1 MDVAAWLCGLGLGQ
15 YEQAFREND
24 IDAEVLMDLTA
35 EDLIGLGVASIG
47 HRRKLLAAIAN
58 LRAGSISATTP
69 ATAAPAAVAGK
80 ASLEPEAE
88 RRQLTVMFV
97 DLVDSTALAA
107 RLDPEEMAEVLRTYH
122 SAVAG
127 AIARFEGYVAKY
139 MGDGVLAYFGYP
151 RAHEDAAERAVR
163 AGLAAV
169 AAVHS
174 LGSGHGEM
182 LAARVGIATGPVVV
196 GELIGEGAAREETVV
211 GDTPNLAARLQALAE
226 PGTVVIAARTRE
238 LVGGLFELA
247 ELGLQILKGF
257 PVPVRPWRVVGEGT
271 AESRFEALHGAGL
284 TPLVGRE
291 NEIGLLLEHWERA
304 KEGDGQVVLLAGEPG
319 IGKSRLVRALRG
331 RLENEPHTALGH
343 YCSPHHQT
351 SPLYPVIGLLERAA
365 GFAADDPAATRLDKL
380 EALLALSSEDVTAVA
395 PLLAALLSLETDARY
410 PPLDMSAHRQKER
423 TLEALVDQV
432 LGLATRRPVLVL
444 YEDVHWAD
452 PTSLELLDL
461 LVDRVQ
467 GAPVLVLITFRP
479 AFAPPWMRY
488 AHVSALTLS
497 RLSRRQGAAMVA
509 RLSGG
514 KALPPVVLE
523 QIVAKTDGVPL
534 FVEELT
540 RAVLETN
547 LLRDEG
553 DHYTLAGPLPPMA
566 IPTTLQESLLA
577 RLDRLA
583 PARDVAQ
590 VAAAIGREFS
600 HELLAITATL
610 PERDLQAALDDL
622 VGSGLVFR
630 RGTLPQATYSFK
642 HALVQ
647 DAAYATLV
655 RAKRQRLHARIAAAL
670 EQHFP
675 ETVQA
680 QPELLAHH
688 YTEAGLA
695 ELAIDYWLRAGQA
708 EIARSATAE
717 AITQLTKGLELVRA
731 LPDDAARW
739 RRELDLQVALGVALM
754 AAKGWAAPEVGRAN
768 ARARDLCERLGD
780 TSRLFPVLY
789 GDWVFHVVRAELETG
804 RTAGED
810 LLRRAQEQNDAA
822 AETVGNRIVGTAEL
836 LRGEL
841 VAARAHLER
850 TLALYDPAAH
860 RSLGF
865 LFAQDPSVAGLSVL
879 SWGLFALGYPEQAQ
893 ARSEEALTDAKA
905 LSHRNTLGYALLY
918 GCILSQLLQDHD
930 EARDRANALIAL
942 AAEQDSPHF
951 LGAGIIIRGWTLGD
965 AGDFEAGIAQIRDG
979 LAMWQA
985 TGAGFLVPYF
995 RSLLAEIHGR
1005 SGAVNEGLDLVTE
1018 ALDRV
1023 EETGERWFEVE
1034 LHRMMGELM
1043 LRLPRSDPTAAEAR
1057 FAHAAATARQQG
1069 AKLWELRATTRLAEV
1084 WREQGR
1090 CGEAHD
1096 LLSPLY
1102 SQFTEGFGTPDLQ
1115 SASAILR
1122 ETAASFEPNNPIP
1135 NASG

>member
-47 HRRKLLAAIAN
+47 HRRKLLAAIAA
-58 LRAGSISATTP
+58 LRASSISATTP
-69 ATAAPAAVAGK
+69 AAAARDTVPGK
-80 ASLEPEAE
+80 TPEAE

-107 RLDPEEMAEVLRTYH
+107 RLDPEEMAEVLRSYQ

-127 AIARFEGYVAKY
+127 AIARFEGHVAKY

-151 RAHEDAAERAVR
+151 RAHENEAERAVR
-163 AGLAAV
+163 AGLAAA
-169 AAVHS
+169 AAVRR
-174 LGSGHGEM
+174 LGSAHGEA

-196 GELIGEGAAREETVV
+196 GELIGEGAAREQTVV
-211 GDTPNLAARLQALAE
+211 GDTPNLAARLQTLAE
-226 PGTVVIAARTRE
+226 PGTVVISARTRE
-238 LVGGLFELA
+238 LIGGLFELA
-247 ELGLQILKGF
+247 ELGMQILKGF
-257 PVPVRPWRVVGEGT
+257 PVPVRPWRVVGEGS

-304 KEGDGQVVLLAGEPG
+304 KEGEGQVVLLAGEPG

-331 RLENEPHTALGH
+331 RLEDEPHTALSH

-380 EALLALSSEDVTAVA
+380 EALLALSSDDVTAVA
-395 PLLAALLSLETDARY
+395 PLLAALLSLETAARY
-410 PPLDMSAHRQKER
+410 GPLDMSPHRQKER
-423 TLEALVDQV
+423 TLEELVNQV
-432 LGLATRRPVLVL
+432 LGLATRRPVLAL

-479 AFAPPWMRY
+479 EFEPPWTRH
-488 AHVSALTLS
+488 AHVAALTLS
-497 RLSRRQGAAMVA
+497 RLSRRQGAAMVT

-514 KALPPVVLE
+514 KALPPPVLD

-540 RAVLETN
+540 RTVLEAN

-553 DHYTLAGPLPPMA
+553 DHYALAGPLPPMA

-583 PARDVAQ
+583 PAREVAQ

-600 HELLAITATL
+600 HELLAMTAAL
-610 PERDLQAALDDL
+610 PESDLQAALDDL

-630 RGTLPQATYSFK
+630 RGTPPQATYSFK

-655 RAKRQRLHARIAAAL
+655 RAKRQRLHARIAAAI

-688 YTEAGLA
+688 YMEAGLV
-695 ELAIDYWLRAGQA
+695 EPAIDYWLRAGQT

-717 AITQLTKGLELVRA
+717 AITQLSKGLELIAA
-731 LPDDAARW
+731 LPDDATRS
-739 RRELDLQVALGVALM
+739 RRELELQVALGVALM

-789 GDWVFHVVRAELETG
+789 GEWVFHVVRAELEAG

-822 AETVGNRIVGTAEL
+822 AETIGNRIVGTAEL

-841 VAARAHLER
+841 VAARGHLER

-860 RSLGF
+860 RSLAF

-918 GCILSQLLQDHD
+918 GCILSQLRQDHD

-951 LGAGIIIRGWTLGD
+951 LGAGIVVRGWTLGE
-965 AGDFEAGIAQIRDG
+965 AGDFGAGIAQIREG

-995 RSLLAEIHGR
+995 RSLLAELHGR
-1005 SGAVNEGLDLVTE
+1005 SGAVNEGLDLVGE
-1018 ALDRV
+1018 ALDRA
-1023 EETGERWFEVE
+1023 EETGERWFEAE

-1043 LRLPRSDPTAAEAR
+1043 LRLPKADPTAMEAR
-1057 FAHAAATARQQG
+1057 FGHAAAAARQQG
-1069 AKLWELRATTRLAEV
+1069 AKLWELRAATSLARL
-1084 WREQGR
+1084 WTQQGR
-1090 CGEAHD
+1090 RGEAHD
-1096 LLSPLY
+1096 LLAPLHR
-1102 SQFTEGFGTPDLQ
+1102 QFTEGFETPDLQ
-1115 SASAILR
+1115 AASAILR
-1122 ETAASFEPNNPIP
+1122 ETTVASHK
-1135 NASG
+1135 

>member
-24 IDAEVLMDLTA
+24 IDADVLMDLTA

-69 ATAAPAAVAGK
+69 ATVSGK
-80 ASLEPEAE
+80 ALLVPEAE

-107 RLDPEEMAEVLRTYH
+107 RLDPEEMAEVLRTYQ

-127 AIARFEGYVAKY
+127 AIARFEGHVAKY

-151 RAHEDAAERAVR
+151 RAHENEAERAVR

-174 LGSGHGEM
+174 LVSVHGKM
-182 LAARVGIATGPVVV
+182 LASRVGIATGPVVV

-211 GDTPNLAARLQALAE
+211 GDTPNLAARLQTLAE
-226 PGTVVIAARTRE
+226 PDTVAISARTRE
-238 LVGGLFELA
+238 LIGGLFELA
-247 ELGLQILKGF
+247 ELGPQILKGF
-257 PVPVRPWRVVGEGT
+257 PVPVRAWRVVGEGA
-271 AESRFEALHGAGL
+271 AESRFEALHGADL

-304 KEGDGQVVLLAGEPG
+304 KEGEGQVVLLGGEPG

-331 RLENEPHTALGH
+331 RLENEPHTPLSH

-351 SPLYPVIGLLERAA
+351 SPLYPVIGHLERAA

-380 EALLALSSEDVTAVA
+380 EALLALSTDHVAAVA
-395 PLLAALLSLETDARY
+395 PLLAALLSVETAARY
-410 PPLDMSAHRQKER
+410 PPLDMSSHRQKER
-423 TLEALVDQV
+423 TLEELVNQV
-432 LGLATRRPVLVL
+432 LGLATRRPVLAL

-461 LVDRVQ
+461 MVDRVQ

-479 AFAPPWMRY
+479 EFEPPWMRY
-488 AHVSALTLS
+488 AHVTALTLS

-514 KALPPVVLE
+514 KALPPAVLD

-540 RAVLETN
+540 RTVLEAN

-553 DHYTLAGPLPPMA
+553 DHYALAGPLPPMA

-583 PARDVAQ
+583 PAREVAQ

-600 HELLAITATL
+600 HELLAITAAL
-610 PERDLQAALDDL
+610 PESELHMALDDL

-630 RGTLPQATYSFK
+630 RGTPPQATYSFK

-655 RAKRQRLHARIAAAL
+655 RAKRQRLQARIAAAI

-688 YTEAGLA
+688 FTAAGLA
-695 ELAIDYWLRAGQA
+695 EPAIDYWLRAGQRA
-708 EIARSATAE
+708 IARSAMTE
-717 AITQLTKGLELVRA
+717 ALAQLRSGLDLLA
-731 LPDDAARW
+731 GLPEADRK

-754 AAKGWAAPEVGRAN
+754 ATQGWSAPDAGRAN
-768 ARARDLCERLGD
+768 ARARELCEQIGATAQLWP
-780 TSRLFPVLY
+780 LLY
-789 GDWVFHVVRAELETG
+789 GQWVFHGVRAEHKAAREV
-804 RTAGED
+804 ADEF
-810 LLRRAQEQNDAA
+810 LRRAQDHQ
-822 AETVGNRIVGTAEL
+822 ETSATVMAHRVSGTGAFW
-836 LRGEL
+836 RGE
-841 VAARAHLER
+841 VTAARIHLER
-850 TLALYDPAAH
+850 TLALYDPEQH
-860 RSLGF
+860 RSLAF
-865 LFAQDPSVAGLSVL
+865 LYVQDPRVAALSAL
-879 SWGLFALGYPEQAQ
+879 SWTLFALGCPEQARAHSQ
-893 ARSEEALTDAKA
+893 EALGAA
-905 LSHRNTLGYALLY
+905 RELAHLNTLAYALLY
-918 GCILSQLLQDHD
+918 ACFFEQYRGAWR
-930 EARDRANALIAL
+930 EAKDRAEALVEL
-942 AAEQDSPHF
+942 STDQGFPHF
-951 LGAGIIIRGWTLGD
+951 LAPAIVIRGWALTQSGEVQTGLT
-965 AGDFEAGIAQIRDG
+965 QIRQG
-979 LAMWQA
+979 IPAWRA
-985 TGAGFLVPYF
+985 TGAGLYEPYF
-995 RSLLAEIHGR
+995 LGLQAEAHGR
-1005 SGAVNEGLDLVTE
+1005 SGATEEGLDLVAK
-1018 ALDRV
+1018 ALERA
-1023 EETGERWFEVE
+1023 EETAEGWFEAE
-1034 LHRMMGELM
+1034 LHRIMGELM
-1043 LRLPRSDPTAAEAR
+1043 LRLPKPDPAAAEAR
-1057 FAHAAATARQQG
+1057 FRQAASVARQQG
-1069 AKLWELRATTRLAEV
+1069 ARLWELRAATRLARL

-1090 CGEAHD
+1090 RDEAHD

-1102 SQFTEGFGTPDLQ
+1102 SQFTEGFGTLDLQ
-1115 SASAILR
+1115 DASAILR
-1122 ETAASFEPNNPIP
+1122 ETTASQHHQRDQ
-1135 NASG
+1135 AS

>member
-47 HRRKLLAAIAN
+47 HRRKLLAAIAA

-69 ATAAPAAVAGK
+69 DTAAPAALSGK
-80 ASLEPEAE
+80 ALLAPEAE

-97 DLVDSTALAA
+97 DLVGSTALAA
-107 RLDPEEMAEVLRTYH
+107 RLDPEEMAEVLRNYH

-127 AIARFEGYVAKY
+127 AIARFEGHVAKY

-151 RAHEDAAERAVR
+151 RAHEDEAERAVR

-169 AAVHS
+169 AAVRS
-174 LGSGHGEM
+174 LTAHGAT
-182 LAARVGIATGPVVV
+182 LVARVGIATGPVVV
-196 GELIGEGAAREETVV
+196 GELIGEGAVREETVV
-211 GDTPNLAARLQALAE
+211 GDTPNLAARLQTLAE
-226 PGTVVIAARTRE
+226 PGAVVISARTRE
-238 LVGGLFELA
+238 LIGGLFELA
-247 ELGLQILKGF
+247 ELGMQILKGF

-271 AESRFEALHGAGL
+271 AESRFEALHGDGL

-304 KEGDGQVVLLAGEPG
+304 KEGEGQVVLLTGEPG

-331 RLENEPHTALGH
+331 RLEHETHTALSH

-351 SPLYPVIGLLERAA
+351 SPLYPVVGLLERAA

-380 EALLALSSEDVTAVA
+380 EALLALSTDDVTTVA
-395 PLLAALLSLETDARY
+395 PLLAPLLSLETAARY
-410 PPLDMSAHRQKER
+410 RPFDMSPHRQKER

-432 LGLATRRPVLVL
+432 LGLAARRPVLAL

-452 PTSLELLDL
+452 PTLLELLDL

-479 AFAPPWMRY
+479 AFEPPWMRY

-514 KALPPVVLE
+514 KALPPAVLD

-540 RAVLETN
+540 RTVLETN

-553 DHYTLAGPLPPMA
+553 DHYALAGPLPPMA

-583 PARDVAQ
+583 PAREVAQ

-600 HELLAITATL
+600 HELLAMTAAL
-610 PERDLQAALDDL
+610 PESELQAALHDL

-630 RGTLPQATYSFK
+630 RGTPPQATYSFK

-655 RAKRQRLHARIAAAL
+655 RTKRQRLHARIATAI

-675 ETVQA
+675 ETGQT

-688 YTEAGLA
+688 FSEAALIA
-695 ELAIDYWLRAGQA
+695 PAIDYWLKAGQA

-717 AITQLTKGLELVRA
+717 AITQLSKGLELIPA
-731 LPDDAARW
+731 LSDDAARW
-739 RRELDLQVALGVALM
+739 RRELELEVALGVALM
-754 AAKGWAAPEVGRAN
+754 AVKGWAAPEVGQAN

-789 GDWVFHVVRAELETG
+789 GEWVFHVVRAELEAG

-810 LLRRAQEQNDAA
+810 LLRRAQEQNDVA
-822 AETVGNRIVGTAEL
+822 AETIGNRIVGTAEL

-841 VAARAHLER
+841 AAARDHLER
-850 TLALYDPAAH
+850 TLALYDPSAH
-860 RSLGF
+860 RSLAF
-865 LFAQDPSVAGLSVL
+865 LFAQDPRVAGLSVL

-893 ARSEEALTDAKA
+893 ARSEQALTDAKE

-918 GCILSQLLQDHD
+918 GCILSQLRHDID

-951 LGAGIIIRGWTLGD
+951 LGAGIIIRGWTLGEV
-965 AGDFEAGIAQIRDG
+965 GDFGAGIAQIRDG

-995 RSLLAEIHGR
+995 RSLLAEVHGQ
-1005 SGAVNEGLDLVTE
+1005 SGAVNEGLDLITE

-1023 EETGERWFEVE
+1023 EETGERWFEAE

-1043 LRLPRSDPTAAEAR
+1043 LQLPRSDPTAAEAR
-1057 FAHAAATARQQG
+1057 FEHAAATARQQG
-1069 AKLWELRATTRLAEV
+1069 AKLWELRAATRLARL
-1084 WREQGR
+1084 WRDRGR

-1096 LLSPLY
+1096 LLAPLY

-1115 SASAILR
+1115 AASAILR
-1122 ETAASFEPNNPIP
+1122 ETTVNFEPENPIP
-1135 NASG
+1135 NTSS

>member
-1 MDVAAWLCGLGLGQ
+1 MDVTAWLCGLGLGQ
-15 YEQAFREND
+15 YAQAFREND
-24 IDAEVLMDLTA
+24 IDAEVLLDLTA

-47 HRRKLLAAIAN
+47 HRRKLLAAIAV
-58 LRAGSISATTP
+58 LRAGSMSVTAP
-69 ATAAPAAVAGK
+69 ATAAPAAIS
-80 ASLEPEAE
+80 ASVSLASEAE

-107 RLDPEEMAEVLRTYH
+107 RLDPEEMAEVLRSYH

-127 AIARFEGYVAKY
+127 AIARFEGHVAKY

-151 RAHEDAAERAVR
+151 RAHEDEAERAVR

-169 AAVHS
+169 VAVQS
-174 LGSGHGEM
+174 LGSGHGET
-182 LAARVGIATGPVVV
+182 LAARVGIATGSVVV

-226 PGTVVIAARTRE
+226 PGTVMISARTRE

-247 ELGLQILKGF
+247 EFGLQILKGF
-257 PVPVRPWRVVGEGT
+257 PVPVRAWRVVGEGA

-291 NEIGLLLEHWERA
+291 HEIGLLLEQWERA
-304 KEGDGQVVLLAGEPG
+304 KEGEGQVVLLAGEPG
-319 IGKSRLVRALRG
+319 IGKSRLLRALRG
-331 RLENEPHTALGH
+331 RLEDEAHTALSH

-351 SPLYPVIGLLERAA
+351 SPLHPVIGLLERAA

-380 EALLALSSEDVTAVA
+380 EALLALSSNDVTGVA
-395 PLLAALLSLETDARY
+395 PLLAALLSLETGARY
-410 PPLDMSAHRQKER
+410 PPLDESPHRQKER
-423 TLEALVDQV
+423 TLEVLIDQV
-432 LGLATRRPVLVL
+432 LGLAAHQPVLAL

-461 LVDRVQ
+461 LIDRVQ

-479 AFAPPWMRY
+479 EFEPSWTHY
-488 AHVSALTLS
+488 AHVTALTLS

-514 KALPPVVLE
+514 KALPPAVLD

-540 RAVLETN
+540 RTVLETN

-553 DHYTLAGPLPPMA
+553 DHYALAGPLPPMA
-566 IPTTLQESLLA
+566 IPATLQESLLA

-583 PARDVAQ
+583 PAREVAQ

-600 HELLAITATL
+600 HELLAIAAAL
-610 PERDLQAALDDL
+610 PESELQAALDDL

-630 RGTLPQATYSFK
+630 RGMPPQATYSFK

-655 RAKRQRLHARIAAAL
+655 RATRQRLHARIAAAL

-688 YTEAGLA
+688 YMKAGLA
-695 ELAIDYWLRAGQA
+695 EPAIDYWLKAGQA

-717 AITQLTKGLELVRA
+717 AIAQLSKGLELITA

-739 RRELDLQVALGVALM
+739 RRELELQVALGVALM
-754 AAKGWAAPEVGRAN
+754 AAKGWAAPEVGQAN
-768 ARARDLCERLGD
+768 ARARDLCERLGE
-780 TSRLFPVLY
+780 TPWLFPVLY
-789 GDWVFHVVRAELETG
+789 GEWVFHVVRAELESG
-804 RTAGED
+804 RSAGED

-822 AETVGNRIVGTAEL
+822 AETVGNRIVGTAAL
-836 LRGEL
+836 LRGEPGI
-841 VAARAHLER
+841 ARAHLER

-860 RSLGF
+860 RSLAF
-865 LFAQDPSVAGLSVL
+865 LVAQDPRVSGLSVL
-879 SWGLFALGYPEQAQ
+879 SWSLFALGYPEQAR
-893 ARSEEALTDAKA
+893 ARSEEALTDAKE

-918 GCILSQLLQDHD
+918 GCILSQLRRDRD
-930 EARDRANALIAL
+930 EAQGRANSLIAL
-942 AAEQDSPHF
+942 AADQGSPHF
-951 LGAGIIIRGWTLGD
+951 LAAGNVIRSWILGATGELDAGITQL
-965 AGDFEAGIAQIRDG
+965 RDG
-979 LAMWQA
+979 LTRWQA

-995 RSLLAEIHGR
+995 LSLLAELHGR
-1005 SGAVNEGLDLVTE
+1005 AGAVEEGLDLIAK

-1023 EETGERWFEVE
+1023 AETGERWFEAE
-1034 LHRMMGELM
+1034 LHRMKGELM
-1043 LRLPRSDPTAAEAR
+1043 LRLRKADPTAAEAR
-1057 FAHAAATARQQG
+1057 FRQAASVARQQS
-1069 AKLWELRATTRLAEV
+1069 AKLWELRAATGLARL

-1090 CGEAHD
+1090 RGEAHD

-1115 SASAILR
+1115 AARAMLR
-1122 ETAASFEPNNPIP
+1122 EIIASSESNIKRQ
-1135 NASG
+1135 

>member
-69 ATAAPAAVAGK
+69 ATAPPATVSGK
-80 ASLEPEAE
+80 ALLVPEAE

-107 RLDPEEMAEVLRTYH
+107 RLDPEEMAEVLRTYQ

-127 AIARFEGYVAKY
+127 AIARFEGHVAKY

-151 RAHEDAAERAVR
+151 RAHENEAERAVR

-174 LGSGHGEM
+174 LVSVHGEM
-182 LAARVGIATGPVVV
+182 LASRVGIATGPVVV

-211 GDTPNLAARLQALAE
+211 GDTPNLAARLQTLAE
-226 PGTVVIAARTRE
+226 PDTVAISARTRE
-238 LVGGLFELA
+238 LIGGLFELA
-247 ELGLQILKGF
+247 ELGPQILKGF
-257 PVPVRPWRVVGEGT
+257 PVPVRAWRVVGEGA
-271 AESRFEALHGAGL
+271 AESRFEALHGADL

-304 KEGDGQVVLLAGEPG
+304 KEGEGQVVLLGGEPG

-331 RLENEPHTALGH
+331 RLENEPHTPLSH

-351 SPLYPVIGLLERAA
+351 SPLYPVIGHLERAA

-380 EALLALSSEDVTAVA
+380 EALLALSTDHVAAVA
-395 PLLAALLSLETDARY
+395 PLLAALLSVETAARY
-410 PPLDMSAHRQKER
+410 PPLDMSPHRQKER
-423 TLEALVDQV
+423 TLEELVNQV
-432 LGLATRRPVLVL
+432 LGLATRRPVLAL

-461 LVDRVQ
+461 MVDRVQ

-479 AFAPPWMRY
+479 EFEPPWMRY
-488 AHVSALTLS
+488 AHVTALALS

-514 KALPPVVLE
+514 KALPPAVLD

-540 RAVLETN
+540 RTVLEAN

-553 DHYTLAGPLPPMA
+553 DHYALAGPLPPMA

-583 PARDVAQ
+583 PAREVAQ

-600 HELLAITATL
+600 HELLAITAAL
-610 PERDLQAALDDL
+610 PESELHMALDDL

-630 RGTLPQATYSFK
+630 RGTPPQATYSFK

-655 RAKRQRLHARIAAAL
+655 RAKRQRLQARIAAAI

-688 YTEAGLA
+688 FTAAGLA
-695 ELAIDYWLRAGQA
+695 EPAIDYWLRAGQRA
-708 EIARSATAE
+708 IARSAMTE
-717 AITQLTKGLELVRA
+717 ALAQLRSGLDLLA
-731 LPDDAARW
+731 GLPEADRK

-754 AAKGWAAPEVGRAN
+754 ATQGWSAPDAGRAN
-768 ARARDLCERLGD
+768 ARARELCEQIGATAQLWP
-780 TSRLFPVLY
+780 LLY
-789 GDWVFHVVRAELETG
+789 GQWVFHGVRAEHKAARDVADEF
-804 RTAGED
+804 
-810 LLRRAQEQNDAA
+810 LRRAQDHQ
-822 AETVGNRIVGTAEL
+822 ETSATVMAHRVSGTGAFW
-836 LRGEL
+836 RGE
-841 VAARAHLER
+841 VTAARIHLER
-850 TLALYDPAAH
+850 TLALYDPEQH
-860 RSLGF
+860 RSLAF
-865 LFAQDPSVAGLSVL
+865 LYVQDPRVAALSAL
-879 SWGLFALGYPEQAQ
+879 SWTLFALGCPEQARAHSQ
-893 ARSEEALTDAKA
+893 EALGAA
-905 LSHRNTLGYALLY
+905 RELAHLNTLAYALLY
-918 GCILSQLLQDHD
+918 ACFFEQYRGAWR
-930 EARDRANALIAL
+930 EAKDRAEALVEL
-942 AAEQDSPHF
+942 STDQGFPHF
-951 LGAGIIIRGWTLGD
+951 LAPAIVIRGWALTQSGEVQTGLT
-965 AGDFEAGIAQIRDG
+965 QIRQG
-979 LAMWQA
+979 IPAWRA
-985 TGAGFLVPYF
+985 TGAGLYEPYF
-995 RSLLAEIHGR
+995 LGLQAEAHGR
-1005 SGAVNEGLDLVTE
+1005 SGATEEGLDLVAK
-1018 ALDRV
+1018 ALERA
-1023 EETGERWFEVE
+1023 EETAEGWFEAE
-1034 LHRMMGELM
+1034 LHRIMGELM
-1043 LRLPRSDPTAAEAR
+1043 LRLPKPDPISAEAR
-1057 FAHAAATARQQG
+1057 FGHAAATARRQG
-1069 AKLWELRATTRLAEV
+1069 AKLWELRAATCLARL

-1090 CGEAHD
+1090 RGEAHD
-1096 LLSPLY
+1096 LLSRLY

-1115 SASAILR
+1115 AASAILR
-1122 ETAASFEPNNPIP
+1122 ETTASSEKMDPKHQQ
-1135 NASG
+1135 

>member
-1 MDVAAWLCGLGLGQ
+1 MDVGALLCGLGLGQ

-47 HRRKLLAAIAN
+47 HRRKLLAAIAA
-58 LRAGSISATTP
+58 LRAGSISATIP
-69 ATAAPAAVAGK
+69 ATAAPTSGK
-80 ASLEPEAE
+80 ASLAPEAE

-107 RLDPEEMAEVLRTYH
+107 RLDPEEMAEVLRTYQ

-127 AIARFEGYVAKY
+127 AIARFEGHVAKY

-151 RAHEDAAERAVR
+151 RAHEDEAERAVR

-169 AAVHS
+169 HS
-174 LGSGHGEM
+174 LGSAHGET

-226 PGTVVIAARTRE
+226 PGTVVISARTRE

-257 PVPVRPWRVVGEGT
+257 PVPVRAWRVIGEGT

-291 NEIGLLLEHWERA
+291 SEIGLLLEHWERA
-304 KEGDGQVVLLAGEPG
+304 KEGEGQVVLLAGEPG

-331 RLENEPHTALGH
+331 RLESEPHTALGH

-365 GFAADDPAATRLDKL
+365 GFAADDPAGTRLDKL
-380 EALLALSSEDVTAVA
+380 EVLLALSTDDVTPVA
-395 PLLAALLSLETDARY
+395 PLLAALLSLETPARY
-410 PPLDMSAHRQKER
+410 PPLDMSPHRQKER
-423 TLEALVDQV
+423 TLEELVNQV
-432 LGLATRRPVLVL
+432 LGLARRRPVLAL

-461 LVDRVQ
+461 IVDRVQ

-479 AFAPPWMRY
+479 EFEPPWMRY
-488 AHVSALTLS
+488 AHVIALTLS

-514 KALPPVVLE
+514 KALPPAVLD

-540 RAVLETN
+540 RTVLETN
-547 LLRDEG
+547 LLRDAG
-553 DHYTLAGPLPPMA
+553 DHYALAGPLPPMA

-583 PARDVAQ
+583 PAREVAQ

-600 HELLAITATL
+600 HELLAMTAAL
-610 PERDLQAALDDL
+610 PESDLQAGLDDL
-622 VGSGLVFR
+622 VSSGLVFR
-630 RGTLPQATYSFK
+630 RGTPPQATYSFK

-670 EQHFP
+670 EQHFS
-675 ETVQA
+675 ETAQA

-688 YTEAGLA
+688 FTEAGLA
-695 ELAIDYWLRAGQA
+695 ESAVDYWRRAGQRA
-708 EIARSATAE
+708 IARSAMAE
-717 AITQLTKGLELVRA
+717 ALAQLRSGLNLLACVPEADRS
-731 LPDDAARW
+731 W
-739 RRELDLQVALGVALM
+739 RELDLQVALGVALM
-754 AAKGWAAPEVGRAN
+754 ATQGWAAPEAGRAN
-768 ARARDLCERLGD
+768 ARARELCEQIGATAQLW
-780 TSRLFPVLY
+780 PVLY
-789 GDWVFHVVRAELETG
+789 GQWVFHGVRAEHNAAREV
-804 RTAGED
+804 ADEF
-810 LLRRAQEQNDAA
+810 LRRVQDHQEASATLVAHRVGGTGAFWRGEVAA
-822 AETVGNRIVGTAEL
+822 ART
-836 LRGEL
+836 
-841 VAARAHLER
+841 HLER
-850 TLALYDPAAH
+850 ALALYDRERH
-860 RSLGF
+860 RSLAF
-865 LFAQDPSVAGLSVL
+865 LYVQDPRVAALSGLS
-879 SWGLFALGYPEQAQ
+879 WTLFALGYPEQARTRSRDALDS
-893 ARSEEALTDAKA
+893 ARELAHL
-905 LSHRNTLGYALLY
+905 NTLAYALLFACFFEQY
-918 GCILSQLLQDHD
+918 RRASP
-930 EARDRANALIAL
+930 EAKDRAEKLIEL
-942 AAEQDSPHF
+942 ATEQNFPHF
-951 LGAGIIIRGWTLGD
+951 LAAATVIRGWALT
-965 AGDFEAGIAQIRDG
+965 EAGELETG
-979 LAMWQA
+979 LAQLRQGLPAWLA
-985 TGAGFLVPYF
+985 TGAGLYEPYF
-995 RSLLAEIHGR
+995 LGLQAEVLGR
-1005 SGAVNEGLDLVTE
+1005 SGAVEEGLDLIAK
-1018 ALDRV
+1018 ALERV
-1023 EETGERWFEVE
+1023 EETGERWFAAE
-1034 LHRMMGELM
+1034 LLRIMGELM
-1043 LRLPRSDPTAAEAR
+1043 LRLPKPDPIAAEAR
-1057 FAHAAATARQQG
+1057 FRHAAATARQQS
-1069 AKLWELRATTRLAEV
+1069 AKLWELRAATCLARL

-1090 CGEAHD
+1090 RGEAHD
-1096 LLSPLY
+1096 LLGPLY
-1102 SQFTEGFGTPDLQ
+1102 NQFTEGFETPDLQ
-1115 SASAILR
+1115 GARAILR
-1122 ETAASFEPNNPIP
+1122 EITASSKPNNPIP
-1135 NASG
+1135 GTSN

>member
-1 MDVAAWLCGLGLGQ
+1 MDVAAWLRGLGLGQ

-24 IDAEVLMDLTA
+24 IDAEVLVDLTA
-35 EDLIGLGVASIG
+35 EDLIGLGVTSIG
-47 HRRKLLAAIAN
+47 HRRKLLAAIAA
-58 LRAGSISATTP
+58 LRAGSVPETIPPTTTP
-69 ATAAPAAVAGK
+69 AGVSGK
-80 ASLEPEAE
+80 ASLAPEAE

-107 RLDPEEMAEVLRTYH
+107 RLDPEEMAHVLRTYH

-127 AIARFEGYVAKY
+127 AIGRFEGHVAKY

-151 RAHEDAAERAVR
+151 RAHEDEAERAVR

-174 LGSGHGEM
+174 LESAYGET

-226 PGTVVIAARTRE
+226 PGAVVISARTRE

-247 ELGLQILKGF
+247 ELGMQILKGF
-257 PVPVRPWRVVGEGT
+257 PVPVRAWRVVGEGA
-271 AESRFEALHGAGL
+271 AESRFEALHGAAL

-291 NEIGLLLEHWERA
+291 HEIGLLLEHWERA
-304 KEGDGQVVLLAGEPG
+304 KEGEGQVVLLAGEPG

-331 RLENEPHTALGH
+331 RLENEPHTVLGH

-365 GFAADDPAATRLDKL
+365 GFAADDLPATRLDKL
-380 EALLALSSEDVTAVA
+380 KALLALSTDDVNAVV
-395 PLLAALLSLETDARY
+395 PLLAALLSLETDGRY
-410 PPLDMSAHRQKER
+410 PPLDMSPHRQKER

-432 LGLATRRPVLVL
+432 LGLATRRPILAL

-461 LVDRVQ
+461 LVHRVQ

-479 AFAPPWMRY
+479 QFEPSWTRY
-488 AHVSALTLS
+488 AHVTALALS

-514 KALPPVVLE
+514 KALPSLVLD

-553 DHYTLAGPLPPMA
+553 DHYALAGPLPPMA

-583 PARDVAQ
+583 PAREVAQ

-600 HELLAITATL
+600 HELLAISAAL
-610 PERDLQAALDDL
+610 PESDLQAGLDDL

-630 RGTLPQATYSFK
+630 RGAPPQATYSFK

-670 EQHFP
+670 EQHLP
-675 ETVQA
+675 ETTQA

-688 YTEAGLA
+688 YTEAGLT
-695 ELAIDYWLRAGQA
+695 EPAIDYWLRAGQA
-708 EIARSATAE
+708 EITRSATAE
-717 AITQLTKGLELVRA
+717 AITQLTKGLELIPA

-739 RRELDLQVALGVALM
+739 RRELELQVALGVALM

-780 TSRLFPVLY
+780 TLRLFPVLY
-789 GDWVFHVVRAELETG
+789 GKWVFHVVRAELEAG

-810 LLRRAQEQNDAA
+810 LLRRAQEQSDTA
-822 AETVGNRIVGTAEL
+822 AETIGNRIVGTAEL

-850 TLALYDPAAH
+850 TLTLYDRAAH
-860 RSLGF
+860 RSLAF
-865 LFAQDPSVAGLSVL
+865 QFAQDPSVAGLSVL

-893 ARSEEALTDAKA
+893 ARSEQALTDAKE

-918 GCILSQLLQDHD
+918 GCILSQLRQDQD
-930 EARDRANALIAL
+930 EARDRANTLIAL

-951 LGAGIIIRGWTLGD
+951 LGAGIIIRGWTLGE
-965 AGDFEAGIAQIRDG
+965 AGDFGAGIAQIREG

-995 RSLLAEIHGR
+995 LSLLAELNGHAR
-1005 SGAVNEGLDLVTE
+1005 AVKGALDIVTE

-1023 EETGERWFEVE
+1023 EESGEGWFEAE
-1034 LHRMMGELM
+1034 LHRIMGELI
-1043 LRLPRSDPTAAEAR
+1043 LQLPKPDPIAAGAQ
-1057 FAHAAATARQQG
+1057 FGHAAAIARQQG
-1069 AKLWELRATTRLAEV
+1069 AKLWELRAATRLARL

-1090 CGEAHD
+1090 PGEAHD
-1096 LLSPLY
+1096 LLTPLY
-1102 SQFTEGFGTPDLQ
+1102 GQFTEGFGTADLQ
-1115 SASAILR
+1115 AARKVLR
-1122 ETAASFEPNNPIP
+1122 ETTAGPGPNNPTP
-1135 NASG
+1135 NITS

>member
-1 MDVAAWLCGLGLGQ
+1 MDIGAWLCGLGLGQ
-15 YEQAFREND
+15 YEQAFRAND

-47 HRRKLLAAIAN
+47 HRRKLLAAIAA
-58 LRAGSISATTP
+58 LRAGSISATNP
-69 ATAAPAAVAGK
+69 AATAAAITVSEKSTPAA
-80 ASLEPEAE
+80 EAE

-107 RLDPEEMAEVLRTYH
+107 QLDPEEMAELLRIYQ

-127 AIARFEGYVAKY
+127 AIARFEGHVAKY

-151 RAHEDAAERAVR
+151 RAHEDDAERAVR

-169 AAVHS
+169 AAVRG
-174 LGSGHGEM
+174 LGSAHGEA
-182 LAARVGIATGPVVV
+182 LVARIGIATGSVIV

-226 PGTVVIAARTRE
+226 PGTVVISARTRE

-247 ELGLQILKGF
+247 ELGMKILKGF
-257 PVPVRPWRVVGEGT
+257 PVPVRPWRVVGEGS

-284 TPLVGRE
+284 TPLVGRD
-291 NEIGLLLEHWERA
+291 NEIGLLLEHWQRA
-304 KEGDGQVVLLAGEPG
+304 KEGEGQVVLLGGEPG

-331 RLENEPHTALGH
+331 RLENEPHTALSH

-351 SPLYPVIGLLERAA
+351 SPLYPVIGLLERVA
-365 GFAADDPAATRLDKL
+365 GFAPDDSAAAKLDKL
-380 EALLALSSEDVTAVA
+380 EALLALSIDDVTAVA
-395 PLLAALLSLETDARY
+395 SLFATLLSLETGARY
-410 PPLDMSAHRQKER
+410 PPLDMSPHRQKER
-423 TLEALVDQV
+423 TLEELVNQV
-432 LGLATRRPVLVL
+432 LGLAARRPVLAM

-467 GAPVLVLITFRP
+467 GARVLVFITFRP
-479 AFAPPWMRY
+479 EFEPPWMRC
-488 AHVSALTLS
+488 ANVTTLTLS

-514 KALPPVVLE
+514 KALPPAVLD

-540 RAVLETN
+540 RTVLETN
-547 LLRDEG
+547 LLSDEG
-553 DHYTLAGPLPPMA
+553 DHYALAGPLPPMA
-566 IPTTLQESLLA
+566 IPATLQESLLA

-583 PARDVAQ
+583 PAREVAQ

-600 HELLAITATL
+600 HELLAIATAL
-610 PERDLQAALDDL
+610 PENDLQVALDDL
-622 VGSGLVFR
+622 IGSGLVFR
-630 RGTLPQATYSFK
+630 RGTPPKATYSFK

-655 RAKRQRLHARIAAAL
+655 RTKRQRLHVRIAAAL

-688 YTEAGLA
+688 YMEAGLA
-695 ELAIDYWLRAGQA
+695 EPAIDYWLRAGQA

-717 AITQLTKGLELVRA
+717 AITQLTKGLELISA

-739 RRELDLQVALGVALM
+739 RRELELQIALGVALM

-789 GDWVFHVVRAELETG
+789 GKWVFHVVRAELEAG

-822 AETVGNRIVGTAEL
+822 AETIGNRIVGTGEL

-850 TLALYDPAAH
+850 TLALYDPSAH
-860 RSLGF
+860 RSLAF
-865 LFAQDPSVAGLSVL
+865 LFAQDPRVAALSVM

-893 ARSEEALTDAKA
+893 ARSEEALTDAKE

-918 GCILSQLLQDHD
+918 GCILSQLRQDKD

-942 AAEQDSPHF
+942 AAEQDALHF
-951 LGAGIIIRGWTLGD
+951 LGAGIVIRGWALGE
-965 AGDFEAGIAQIRDG
+965 AGDFGTGIAQIRDG

-995 RSLLAEIHGR
+995 TSLLAGVHGR
-1005 SGAVNEGLDLVTE
+1005 SGAVNEGLDLVAA

-1023 EETGERWFEVE
+1023 EETGERWFEAE
-1034 LHRMMGELM
+1034 LHRINGELM
-1043 LRLPRSDPTAAEAR
+1043 LRLPRPDPTTAEAR
-1057 FAHAAATARQQG
+1057 FGHAAATARQQG
-1069 AKLWELRATTRLAEV
+1069 AKLWELRSATRRAGL
-1084 WREQGR
+1084 WREQHR
-1090 CGEAHD
+1090 CGDAHD
-1096 LLSPLY
+1096 LLTALY
-1102 SQFTEGFGTPDLQ
+1102 GQFTEGFSTTDLQ
-1115 SASAILR
+1115 AARAILQ
-1122 ETAASFEPNNPIP
+1122 ETAAGPKPMNP
-1135 NASG
+1135 

>member
-1 MDVAAWLCGLGLGQ
+1 MDAAAWLRSLGLGQ

-47 HRRKLLAAIAN
+47 HRRKLLAAIAAM
-58 LRAGSISATTP
+58 RAGSISATTP
-69 ATAAPAAVAGK
+69 ATAAAAVSGK
-80 ASLEPEAE
+80 ASLAPGAE

-97 DLVDSTALAA
+97 DLIDSTALAA
-107 RLDPEEMAEVLRTYH
+107 RLDPEEMAEVLRSYH
-122 SAVAG
+122 GAVAG
-127 AIARFEGYVAKY
+127 AIARFEGHVAKY

-151 RAHEDAAERAVR
+151 RAHEDEAERAVR

-174 LGSGHGEM
+174 LGSAHGET

-211 GDTPNLAARLQALAE
+211 GDTPNLAARLQTLAE
-226 PGTVVIAARTRE
+226 PGTVVISARTRD

-247 ELGLQILKGF
+247 DLGMQILKGF
-257 PVPVRPWRVVGEGT
+257 PVPVRAWRVVGEGA
-271 AESRFEALHGAGL
+271 AESRFEALRGAGL

-304 KEGDGQVVLLAGEPG
+304 KEGEGQVVLLAGEPG

-343 YCSPHHQT
+343 YCSPHHQA
-351 SPLYPVIGLLERAA
+351 SPLCPVIGLLERAA
-365 GFAADDPAATRLDKL
+365 GFAADDTAATRLDKL
-380 EALLALSSEDVTAVA
+380 EALLALSTDDVTAVA
-395 PLLAALLSLETDARY
+395 PLLAALLSLETAARY
-410 PPLDMSAHRQKER
+410 PPLDMSPHRQKER
-423 TLEALVDQV
+423 TLEELVKQV
-432 LGLATRRPVLVL
+432 LGLARRRPVLAV

-461 LVDRVQ
+461 LVDGVQ

-479 AFAPPWMRY
+479 EFEPSWTRHAN
-488 AHVSALTLS
+488 VTALTLS

-514 KALPPVVLE
+514 KALPPAVLD

-540 RAVLETN
+540 RTVLETN

-553 DHYTLAGPLPPMA
+553 DHYVLAGPLPPMA
-566 IPTTLQESLLA
+566 IPTTLHESLLA

-583 PARDVAQ
+583 PAREVAQ

-600 HELLAITATL
+600 HELLAITAAL
-610 PERDLQAALDDL
+610 PESELQAALDDL

-630 RGTLPQATYSFK
+630 RGTPPQATYSFK

-680 QPELLAHH
+680 QPELLAQHL
-688 YTEAGLA
+688 TEAGLA
-695 ELAIDYWLRAGQA
+695 EPAIDYWLRAGQA

-717 AITQLTKGLELVRA
+717 AMAQLTKGLELIPV

-739 RRELDLQVALGVALM
+739 RRELELQVALGVALM
-754 AAKGWAAPEVGRAN
+754 AAKGWAAPEVGQAN
-768 ARARDLCERLGD
+768 ARARELCERLGD

-789 GDWVFHVVRAELETG
+789 GEWVFHVVRAELEAG

-822 AETVGNRIVGTAEL
+822 AETIGNRIVGTAEL

-860 RSLGF
+860 RSLAF
-865 LFAQDPSVAGLSVL
+865 LYAQDPSVAGLSVL

-893 ARSEEALTDAKA
+893 ARSEEALTDAKE

-918 GCILSQLLQDHD
+918 GCILSQLRGDQD

-942 AAEQDSPHF
+942 AAEQGSPHF
-951 LGAGIIIRGWTLGD
+951 LGAGIVVRGWTLGA
-965 AGDFEAGIAQIRDG
+965 AGELEAGIAQIRDG
-979 LAMWQA
+979 LTRWQT

-995 RSLLAEIHGR
+995 LSLLAELHGHA
-1005 SGAVNEGLDLVTE
+1005 GAVKGALDIVTE

-1023 EETGERWFEVE
+1023 EETGERWFEAE

-1043 LRLPRSDPTAAEAR
+1043 LQLPRSDPTAAEAR
-1057 FAHAAATARQQG
+1057 FEHAAATARHQG
-1069 AKLWELRATTRLAEV
+1069 AKLWELRAATRLSRL
-1084 WREQGR
+1084 WREQDR

-1096 LLSPLY
+1096 LLTPLY
-1102 SQFTEGFGTPDLQ
+1102 SQFTEGLGTPDLQ
-1115 SASAILR
+1115 AAGAMLR
-1122 ETAASFEPNNPIP
+1122 EPAASHEPKNPIP
-1135 NASG
+1135 STSS

>member
-1 MDVAAWLCGLGLGQ
+1 MDVGAWLCGLGLGQ
-15 YEQAFREND
+15 YEHAFREND

-47 HRRKLLAAIAN
+47 HRRKLLAAIAA
-58 LRAGSISATTP
+58 LRAGSISATIP
-69 ATAAPAAVAGK
+69 VTAAPTAVSEKAAPA
-80 ASLEPEAE
+80 PEAE

-107 RLDPEEMAEVLRTYH
+107 RLDPEEMAELLRAYQ
-122 SAVAG
+122 SAVAA
-127 AIARFEGYVAKY
+127 AIARFEGHVAKY

-151 RAHEDAAERAVR
+151 RAHEDEAERAVR

-169 AAVHS
+169 AAMHG
-174 LGSGHGEM
+174 LGSAHGKT

-211 GDTPNLAARLQALAE
+211 GDTPNLAARLQTLAE
-226 PGTVVIAARTRE
+226 PGTVVISTRTRE
-238 LVGGLFELA
+238 LIGGLFELA
-247 ELGLQILKGF
+247 ELSVQILKGF
-257 PVPVRPWRVVGEGT
+257 PVPVRAWRVIGEGA

-291 NEIGLLLEHWERA
+291 HEIGLLLEHWERA
-304 KEGDGQVVLLAGEPG
+304 KEGDGQVVLLTGEPG

-331 RLENEPHTALGH
+331 RLANEPHTALSH

-351 SPLYPVIGLLERAA
+351 SPLNPVIGLLERAA
-365 GFAADDPAATRLDKL
+365 GFAADDPAAARLDKL
-380 EALLALSSEDVTAVA
+380 EALLALSSDDVTKVA
-395 PLLAALLSLETDARY
+395 PLLAAVLSLETNTRY
-410 PPLDMSAHRQKER
+410 PPLEMSPHRQKER

-432 LGLATRRPVLVL
+432 LGLARHRPVLAL

-479 AFAPPWMRY
+479 EFAPPWTRH
-488 AHVSALTLS
+488 AHVTALTLS
-497 RLSRRQGAAMVA
+497 RLSRRQGAAIVA

-514 KALPPVVLE
+514 KALPAAVLD

-540 RAVLETN
+540 RTVLETN

-553 DHYTLAGPLPPMA
+553 DHYALTGPLPPMA

-583 PARDVAQ
+583 PAREVAQ

-600 HELLAITATL
+600 HELLAMTAQL
-610 PERDLQAALDDL
+610 SESELQAALDDL

-630 RGTLPQATYSFK
+630 RGTPPQATYSFK

-655 RAKRQRLHARIAAAL
+655 RPKRQRLHARIAAAL
-670 EQHFP
+670 EQHFS
-675 ETVQA
+675 ETGQT

-688 YTEAGLA
+688 FSEAGLIA
-695 ELAIDYWLRAGQA
+695 PAIDHWLKAGQA

-717 AITQLTKGLELVRA
+717 AITQLSKGLELIPA
-731 LPDDAARW
+731 LSDDAARW
-739 RRELDLQVALGVALM
+739 RRELELEVALGVALM
-754 AAKGWAAPEVGRAN
+754 AAKGWAAPEVGQAN

-789 GDWVFHVVRAELETG
+789 GEWVFHVVRAELEAG

-810 LLRRAQEQNDAA
+810 LLRRAQEQNDVA
-822 AETVGNRIVGTAEL
+822 AETIGNRIVGTAEL

-841 VAARAHLER
+841 AAARDHLER
-850 TLALYDPAAH
+850 TLALYDPSAH
-860 RSLGF
+860 RSLAF
-865 LFAQDPSVAGLSVL
+865 LFAQDPRVAGLSVL

-893 ARSEEALTDAKA
+893 ARSEQALTDAKE

-918 GCILSQLLQDHD
+918 GCILSQLRHDID

-951 LGAGIIIRGWTLGD
+951 LGAGIIIRGWTLGEV
-965 AGDFEAGIAQIRDG
+965 GDFGAGIAQIRDG
-979 LAMWQA
+979 LATWQA

-995 RSLLAEIHGR
+995 RSLLAEVHGR
-1005 SGAVNEGLDLVTE
+1005 SGAVNEGLDLMTE

-1023 EETGERWFEVE
+1023 EETGERWFEAE
-1034 LHRMMGELM
+1034 LHRMLGELM
-1043 LRLPRSDPTAAEAR
+1043 LRLPRQDPTAAEAR
-1057 FAHAAATARQQG
+1057 FEHAAATARQQG
-1069 AKLWELRATTRLAEV
+1069 AKLWELRATLCLARL
-1084 WREQGR
+1084 WMQQRR
-1090 CGEAHD
+1090 RGEAHD

-1102 SQFTEGFGTPDLQ
+1102 GQFTEGFGTPDLQ
-1115 SASAILR
+1115 AARVLLR
-1122 ETAASFEPNNPIP
+1122 EITASSEPKNPIP
-1135 NASG
+1135 GPSS

>member
-1 MDVAAWLCGLGLGQ
+1 MDVGAWLCGLGLGQ
-15 YEQAFREND
+15 YKPAFREND
-24 IDAEVLMDLTA
+24 IDAEVLTDLTA

-47 HRRKLLAAIAN
+47 HRRKLLAAIAA

-80 ASLEPEAE
+80 VSLAPEAE

-97 DLVDSTALAA
+97 DLVNSTALAA
-107 RLDPEEMAEVLRTYH
+107 RLDPEEMAEVLRTYQ
-122 SAVAG
+122 SAVVG
-127 AIARFEGYVAKY
+127 AIARFEGHVAKY

-151 RAHEDAAERAVR
+151 RAHEDEAERAVR

-174 LGSGHGEM
+174 LGSAHGET

-211 GDTPNLAARLQALAE
+211 GDTPNLAARLQTLAE
-226 PGTVVIAARTRE
+226 PGTVVISARTRE
-238 LVGGLFELA
+238 LIGGLFELA
-247 ELGLQILKGF
+247 ELGVQILKGF
-257 PVPVRPWRVVGEGT
+257 PVPVRAWRVVGEGA

-304 KEGDGQVVLLAGEPG
+304 KEGEGQVVLLAGEPG
-319 IGKSRLVRALRG
+319 IGKSRLMRALRG
-331 RLENEPHTALGH
+331 RLENEPHTVLSH

-351 SPLYPVIGLLERAA
+351 SPLHPMIGLLERAA
-365 GFAADDPAATRLDKL
+365 GFAADDPAATKLDKL
-380 EALLALSSEDVTAVA
+380 EALLALSSDDVTAVA
-395 PLLAALLSLETDARY
+395 PLLAALLSLETEARY
-410 PPLDMSAHRQKER
+410 PPLDLSPHRQKER
-423 TLEALVDQV
+423 TLEVLVDQV
-432 LGLATRRPVLVL
+432 LGLATRRPVLAL

-461 LVDRVQ
+461 VVDRVQ

-479 AFAPPWMRY
+479 ELEPSWTRY

-514 KALPPVVLE
+514 KALPPAVLD

-540 RAVLETN
+540 RTVLETN
-547 LLRDEG
+547 LLRDAG
-553 DHYTLAGPLPPMA
+553 DHYALAGPLPPMA

-583 PARDVAQ
+583 PAREVAQ

-600 HELLAITATL
+600 HELLAMTTAL
-610 PERDLQAALDDL
+610 PESELQAALDDL

-630 RGTLPQATYSFK
+630 RGTPPRATYSFK

-655 RAKRQRLHARIAAAL
+655 RAKRQRLHARIAAAI

-680 QPELLAHH
+680 QPEFLAHH
-688 YTEAGLA
+688 YMEAGLA
-695 ELAIDYWLRAGQA
+695 EPAIDYWLRAGQRA
-708 EIARSATAE
+708 IARSAMAE
-717 AITQLTKGLELVRA
+717 ALAQLRNGLDLLA
-731 LPDDAARW
+731 GLPEADQR

-754 AAKGWAAPEVGRAN
+754 ATQGWAAPEAGRAN
-768 ARARDLCERLGD
+768 ARARELCEQIGATAQLW
-780 TSRLFPVLY
+780 PVLY
-789 GDWVFHVVRAELETG
+789 GQWVFHGVRAEHNAAREV
-804 RTAGED
+804 ADEF
-810 LLRRAQEQNDAA
+810 LRRAQDHQEASATVVAHRVSGTGAFWRGEVAA
-822 AETVGNRIVGTAEL
+822 ARP
-836 LRGEL
+836 
-841 VAARAHLER
+841 HLER
-850 TLALYDPAAH
+850 ALALYDPERH
-860 RSLGF
+860 RSLAF
-865 LFAQDPSVAGLSVL
+865 LYVQDPRVAALSGLS
-879 SWGLFALGYPEQAQ
+879 WTLFALGYPEQAR
-893 ARSEEALTDAKA
+893 ARSREALDAA
-905 LSHRNTLGYALLY
+905 RELAHLNTLAYALLFACFFEQFRRA
-918 GCILSQLLQDHD
+918 GR
-930 EARDRANALIAL
+930 EAQDRAEALVEL
-942 AAEQDSPHF
+942 STEQDFPHF
-951 LGAGIIIRGWTLGD
+951 LAAASTIRAWALLQSGEMET
-965 AGDFEAGIAQIRDG
+965 G
-979 LAMWQA
+979 LAQLRQGLPAWRA
-985 TGAGFLVPYF
+985 TGAGLYEPYF
-995 RSLLAEIHGR
+995 LGLQAEALGR
-1005 SGAVNEGLDLVTE
+1005 SGAVQEGLDLVAK

-1023 EETGERWFEVE
+1023 EETGERWFEAE
-1034 LHRMMGELM
+1034 LHRLMGELM
-1043 LRLPRSDPTAAEAR
+1043 LLLPRSDPTAAEAR
-1057 FAHAAATARQQG
+1057 FGRAAATARQQG
-1069 AKLWELRATTRLAEV
+1069 AKLWELRATTRLARL

-1090 CGEAHD
+1090 RGEAHD

-1115 SASAILR
+1115 AASAILR
-1122 ETAASFEPNNPIP
+1122 ETAASFEPNKPIP
-1135 NASG
+1135 NTSC

>member
-1 MDVAAWLCGLGLGQ
+1 MDVAAWLRDLGLGR

-35 EDLIGLGVASIG
+35 EDLIGLGVTSIG
-47 HRRKLLAAIAN
+47 HRRKLLAAVAA
-58 LRAGSISATTP
+58 LRAGSIPATIP
-69 ATAAPAAVAGK
+69 VTAAPAA
-80 ASLEPEAE
+80 ASVGPQAE

-97 DLVDSTALAA
+97 DLADSTALAA
-107 RLDPEEMAEVLRTYH
+107 RLDLEEMAEVLRDYQ

-127 AIARFEGYVAKY
+127 AIARFEGHVAKY

-151 RAHEDAAERAVR
+151 RAHEDEAERAVR

-169 AAVHS
+169 AAVLG
-174 LGSGHGEM
+174 LGSAHGEK

-211 GDTPNLAARLQALAE
+211 GDTPNLAARLQTLAQ
-226 PGTVVIAARTRE
+226 PGTVVISARTRE
-238 LVGGLFELA
+238 LIGGLFELA
-247 ELGLQILKGF
+247 ELGMQILKGF
-257 PVPVRPWRVVGEGT
+257 PVPVRAWRVVGEGS
-271 AESRFEALHGAGL
+271 AESRFEALHGTGL
-284 TPLVGRE
+284 TPLVGRD

-304 KEGDGQVVLLAGEPG
+304 KEGEGQVVLLAGEPG
-319 IGKSRLVRALRG
+319 IGKS
-331 RLENEPHTALGH
+331 
-343 YCSPHHQT
+343 
-351 SPLYPVIGLLERAA
+351 
-365 GFAADDPAATRLDKL
+365 ADDPAATRLDKL
-380 EALLALSSEDVTAVA
+380 EALLALSIDDVTAVA
-395 PLLAALLSLETDARY
+395 PLLAALLSLETDA
-410 PPLDMSAHRQKER
+410 PPLDMSPHRQKER
-423 TLEALVDQV
+423 TLEELVNQV
-432 LGLATRRPVLVL
+432 LGLAARRPVLAL

-479 AFAPPWMRY
+479 EFEPPWTHY
-488 AHVSALTLS
+488 AHVTALTLS
-497 RLSRRQGAAMVA
+497 RLSRRQSAAMVA

-514 KALPPVVLE
+514 KALPPAVLD

-540 RAVLETN
+540 RTVLEAN

-553 DHYTLAGPLPPMA
+553 DHYALAGPLPPMA

-583 PARDVAQ
+583 PAREVAQ

-600 HELLAITATL
+600 HELLVMTTAL
-610 PERDLQAALDDL
+610 PESELQAALDDL
-622 VGSGLVFR
+622 VGSSLVFR
-630 RGTLPQATYSFK
+630 RGQPPQATYNFK

-670 EQHFP
+670 EQHLP

-688 YTEAGLA
+688 YMEAGLA
-695 ELAIDYWLRAGQA
+695 EPAIDYWLRAGQS

-717 AITQLTKGLELVRA
+717 AITQLTKGLELIPA
-731 LPDDAARW
+731 LADDAARW
-739 RRELDLQVALGVALM
+739 RRELELQVALGVALM
-754 AAKGWAAPEVGRAN
+754 AAKGWAAPEVGRTN

-780 TSRLFPVLY
+780 TLRLFPVLY
-789 GDWVFHVVRAELETG
+789 GEWVFHVVRAELEAG
-804 RTAGED
+804 RTAGEN

-822 AETVGNRIVGTAEL
+822 AETIGNRIVGTAEL

-850 TLALYDPAAH
+850 TLAIYDRAVH
-860 RSLGF
+860 RSLAF

-879 SWGLFALGYPEQAQ
+879 SWGLFALGYPEQAK
-893 ARSEEALTDAKA
+893 ARSEEALTDAKE

-918 GCILSQLLQDHD
+918 GCILSQLRQDQD

-951 LGAGIIIRGWTLGD
+951 LGAGVIIRGWTLGE
-965 AGDFEAGIAQIRDG
+965 AGNFGAGIAQIREG

-995 RSLLAEIHGR
+995 RSLLAEVHGR
-1005 SGAVNEGLDLVTE
+1005 SGAVDEGLDLVTE
-1018 ALDRV
+1018 ALARV
-1023 EETGERWFEVE
+1023 EETGERWFEAE

-1043 LRLPRSDPTAAEAR
+1043 LRLPKADASTAEAR
-1057 FAHAAATARQQG
+1057 FGHAAATAREQR
-1069 AKLWELRATTRLAEV
+1069 AKLWELRAATRLARL
-1084 WREQGR
+1084 WTEQGR
-1090 CGEAHD
+1090 RGEAHN
-1096 LLSPLY
+1096 LLTPLY

-1115 SASAILR
+1115 AARAILQ
-1122 ETAASFEPNNPIP
+1122 ETTASSEPKNPIP
-1135 NASG
+1135 STSS